1 MDSEAFHLLWIGALI
16 LYTLPIIGDYIISL
30 GAY

>member
-1 MDSEAFHLLWIGALI
+1 MDSETFHLLWLSAVV